1 MKKENYYKIMYAI
14 SLLLFL
20 GFILNIVIDYIK
32 YDPIIT
38 SAPFYVNIIIRLT
51 EFLLPS
57 IIFIIIGIIYKNK
70 FSK

>member
-20 GFILNIVIDYIK
+20 GFILNLVIDYIK

-38 SAPFYVNIIIRLT
+38 SAPFYVNIIIR
-51 EFLLPS
+51 
-57 IIFIIIGIIYKNK
+57 FI
-70 FSK
+70 